1 VHVYHAFGLHIGS
14 EFPLP
19 ELPVSDGKADVWIRR
34 GPVGEWQGDAPI
46 RYGQRFFIRGQEW
59 MIRFKLLPF
68 AALIRDGKSIAVE
81 ANPAQDTVAALHILG
96 SCTGALLFQR
106 GLVPLHGNTIATKH
120 GVAIF
125 VGKIGAGKSAT
136 TMAMLRRGHQL
147 VADDIS
153 AVSIEASNQAAPPSV
168 LPGFPRLKLWRASL
182 QHFGCDPAAFQ
193 HLRPGLDKFH
203 VPVLEQFSDTP
214 QPLRA
219 IYILEPGDAPEV
231 RIRTLS
237 GLEKLQELRPHLY
250 KLRFP
255 DAVQNF
261 PPLMAKFCRLIDLV
275 KVSIVERPREGN
287 SIEAVADAIEHDLAT
302 GYRSRNAASVA

>member
-1 VHVYHAFGLHIGS
+1 MYVYHAFGLDIGS

-19 ELPVSDGKADVWIRR
+19 ELPVSDGKPDVWIRR
-34 GPVGEWQGDAPI
+34 GPVGEWQGDAI
-46 RYGQRFFIRGQEW
+46 RYGERFFIRGQEW

-68 AALIRDGKSIAVE
+68 AALIRDGKSIQVDTD
-81 ANPAQDTVAALHILG
+81 PAQDAIASLHILG

-106 GLVPLHGNTIATKH
+106 GLVPLHGNTIAMKH
-120 GVAIF
+120 GAAMF

-136 TMAMLRRGHQL
+136 TMAMLRRGYRL

-153 AVSIEASNQAAPPSV
+153 AVSVAAGKQETAPSV

-182 QHFGCDPAAFQ
+182 NHFGCDPAEFQ

-203 VPVLEQFSDTP
+203 VPVLDQFVDEP

-219 IYILEPGDAPEV
+219 IYILQPGDAPEV
-231 RIRTLS
+231 RVRRLS
-237 GLEKLQELRPHLY
+237 GLEKLQELRSHIY

-255 DAVQNF
+255 DAIQNF
-261 PPLMAKFCRLIDLV
+261 PPLMAKFCRLVDLV
-275 KVSIVERPREGN
+275 KVSIVERPRERD
-287 SIEAVADAIEHDLAT
+287 SIEAVADAIERDLAN

>member
-1 VHVYHAFGLHIGS
+1 
-14 EFPLP
+14 
-19 ELPVSDGKADVWIRR
+19 
-34 GPVGEWQGDAPI
+34 
-46 RYGQRFFIRGQEW
+46 
-59 MIRFKLLPF
+59 
-68 AALIRDGKSIAVE
+68 
-81 ANPAQDTVAALHILG
+81 
-96 SCTGALLFQR
+96 
-106 GLVPLHGNTIATKH
+106 
-120 GVAIF
+120 
-125 VGKIGAGKSAT
+125 
-136 TMAMLRRGHQL
+136 MLRRGHQL

-182 QHFGCDPAAFQ
+182 QHFGCDPAEFQ

-219 IYILEPGDAPEV
+219 IYILEPGDAAEV

-237 GLEKLQELRPHLY
+237 GLEKLQALRPHLY

-261 PPLMAKFCRLIDLV
+261 PPLMGKFCRLVDLV

-287 SIEAVADAIEHDLAT
+287 SIEAVADAIERDLAA

>member
-1 VHVYHAFGLHIGS
+1 
-14 EFPLP
+14 
-19 ELPVSDGKADVWIRR
+19 
-34 GPVGEWQGDAPI
+34 
-46 RYGQRFFIRGQEW
+46 

-68 AALIRDGKSIAVE
+68 AALTRDGKSIQFE
-81 ANPAQDTVAALHILG
+81 ANPLQDGVAALHILG

-106 GLVPLHGNTIATKH
+106 GLIPLHGNTTATKS
-120 GVAIF
+120 GVAMF

-136 TMAMLRRGHQL
+136 TMAMLRRGYRL

-153 AVSIEASNQAAPPSV
+153 AVSINAGNGETAPSV
-168 LPGFPRLKLWRASL
+168 VPGFPRLKLWRASL
-182 QHFGCDPAAFQ
+182 DHFGCDPAEFQ

-203 VPVLEQFSDTP
+203 VPVSEQFTDEP

-219 IYILEPGDAPEV
+219 IYILQPGDASELRV
-231 RIRTLS
+231 RTLS
-237 GLEKLQELRPHLY
+237 GLAKLEALRPHLY

-261 PPLMAKFCRLIDLV
+261 PPLMGKLCRLVDSV

-287 SIEAVADAIEHDLAT
+287 SINAVADAIEGDLAS